1 MTLWVLPLGWEGGAE
16 RGWWLCDAAW
26 LPVHGMALGEAGS
39 PTGKGILRGWG
50 GRVAQGELPLHP
62 ALLWVQYL
70 LHGPGIAVSLPGP
83 GFSICETGTFITE
96 PLYTLR
102 SAGRVF
108 GLLNAAVLR
117 V

>member
-1 MTLWVLPLGWEGGAE
+1 MAWHRGKLVPALGRGFRGAGGA
-16 RGWWLCDAAW
+16 
-26 LPVHGMALGEAGS
+26 
-39 PTGKGILRGWG
+39 
-50 GRVAQGELPLHP
+50 RVAQGVLPLHP

-70 LHGPGIAVSLPGP
+70 LHGPGIAVSSLGLR
-83 GFSICETGTFITE
+83 FCVCETRTFITE